1 MGVREKWDSKETLS
15 GSLNHSLRTWKEK
28 NIKQRKMGTGFW
40 FFLFLTN
47 LLLGQRSVNVIER
60 EEREILVWFS
70 FHAYNYL
77 GKPPFTFFLFL
88 AIPFSLG
95 KSCVTGQCNRQ
106 LFGSAFVNCQ
116 QPFFKTFL
124 KLLSFSL
131 SLLCLLLILCIC
143 IWGESINTK
152 NDKPIGH

>member
-1 MGVREKWDSKETLS
+1 MEGEKYKTKKDGNWVLVFLVSYKPFTWAEICECNRE
-15 GSLNHSLRTWKEK
+15 R
-28 NIKQRKMGTGFW
+28 R
-40 FFLFLTN
+40 
-47 LLLGQRSVNVIER
+47 
-60 EEREILVWFS
+60 EREILVWFS

-124 KLLSFSL
+124 KLLSLSL
-131 SLLCLLLILCIC
+131 SLCFACFLSFVFVYGGKVLTQKMTSL
-143 IWGESINTK
+143 
-152 NDKPIGH
+152 

>member
-1 MGVREKWDSKETLS
+1 MEGEKYKTKKDGNWVLVFLVSYKPFTWAEICECNRE
-15 GSLNHSLRTWKEK
+15 R
-28 NIKQRKMGTGFW
+28 R
-40 FFLFLTN
+40 
-47 LLLGQRSVNVIER
+47 
-60 EEREILVWFS
+60 EREILVWFS

-124 KLLSFSL
+124 KLPSLSL